1 MIARM
6 FEDLVDP
13 ATCGE
18 LTPAAMVD
26 AIGAFHRAEAAM
38 VAHKLT
44 MIARLLA
51 DHEASAA
58 AEEKTWAY
66 DGWAAIRDQI
76 APAMRLSP
84 RRASTQMRLAE
95 GLARLPKTAALLA
108 AGVINIRVAE
118 TLVYRTELLL
128 PAVQDVVD
136 TELARQ
142 AGGYTVLSD
151 DDLVLAIDAVIE
163 EHDPDAVRRYRDAA
177 QSCDVGF
184 GKRDDATGTA
194 SIYGRVSAADAEL
207 GRRVLDALAAT
218 VCANDPRSKG
228 DLRAAAQGAVYR
240 RQNRLVCQCG
250 DPQCVAASL
259 PSAVP
264 SAVIHVLA
272 EHGALEHALAQI
284 EELRQTQS
292 TTPAVTP
299 PSIDYEVLAREADAA
314 EAARTPTPPAPPPWE
329 NQPTTT
335 QPEQDVEPASEP
347 EATPAPK
354 AERETEAEAATQP
367 TAGDADSDW
376 SHWFT
381 TDTSAVDDDT
391 EEPPWAQQADTDNTD
406 VEESKTRD
414 DNTFD
419 AEPNPSKESNRSGA
433 DHPEVTSPSAD
444 ATDKDDSD
452 SEELDIAQPV
462 PDADADADADS
473 GSEASAAGDTAADDE
488 PADDDEPTDGDDGDD
503 DIGEP
508 PWGGGSAPQ
517 PPPKPRGPDTGSGS
531 TAATPDPATDRV
543 NNAALQP
550 DSPPG
555 QQQLPPQ
562 VPAALTPP
570 RRPRPAVTLGGTL
583 IPLDQLADLLRNG
596 ATVTALPIPTAA
608 PSAGYKF
615 TGTTRD
621 FILCRDLRC
630 RFPGCNR
637 KAEYADIDHT
647 IPHGDGGA
655 THPSNGKALC
665 REHHLAKTFGQGW
678 SDQQLPNGIVRWTA
692 PTGHTYVT
700 QPTSR
705 VLFPDWDPTTAPL
718 PPPPPTKRRKA
729 TPGVTMP
736 LRKRTREQDRQH
748 HINTERD
755 YNALQRALGKPVR
768 RPPFR

>member
-1 MIARM
+1 M

-18 LTPAAMVD
+18 LSPAAMVD
-26 AIGAFHRAEAAM
+26 AIGAFHRAEATM

-51 DHEASAA
+51 DHQDAAA

-66 DGWAAIRDQI
+66 DGWAAVRDQI

-108 AGVINIRVAE
+108 AGILNIRVAE

-128 PAVQDVVD
+128 PDVQDVVD

-142 AGGYTVLSD
+142 AGGYTLLSD

-163 EHDPDAVRRYRDAA
+163 EHDPDAVRRYREAA

-250 DPQCVAASL
+250 DPQCAAASL

-272 EHGALEHALAQI
+272 EHGALEHVLAQL
-284 EELRQTQS
+284 EELRQSQS
-292 TTPAVTP
+292 AAPAVTP
-299 PSIDYEVLAREADAA
+299 PSIDYEALAREADAA

-329 NQPTTT
+329 NQPTATE
-335 QPEQDVEPASEP
+335 PEPAP
-347 EATPAPK
+347 QAEAVP
-354 AERETEAEAATQP
+354 EAEAEPEPAQP
-367 TAGDADSDW
+367 VRPEEPGTGGDCDW

-391 EEPPWAQQADTDNTD
+391 EEPPWAQQPDTDSTD
-406 VEESKTRD
+406 IEESKTSD
-414 DNTFD
+414 DNTLD
-419 AEPNPSKESNRSGA
+419 AEPDPSKESDRGDV
-433 DHPEVTSPSAD
+433 DHPNVTSPSAD
-444 ATDKDDSD
+444 ATAESD
-452 SEELDIAQPV
+452 ARE
-462 PDADADADADS
+462 PDAAQLFAGAAPES
-473 GSEASAAGDTAADDE
+473 TAGDDTDPNHATGDE
-488 PADDDEPTDGDDGDD
+488 PADDEGPEDEDD
-503 DIGEP
+503 DDVGEP
-508 PWGGGSAPQ
+508 PWGGGSSPQ
-517 PPPKPRGPDTGSGS
+517 PPPPPTTPDTGSGS
-531 TAATPDPATDRV
+531 TAATPAPATERV

-555 QQQLPPQ
+555 QQLLPPQ
-562 VPAALTPP
+562 VPAALTPT

-615 TGTTRD
+615 TGSTRD
-621 FILCRDLRC
+621 FIQCRDLRC

-637 KAEYADIDHT
+637 RAEYADIDHT

-665 REHHLAKTFGQGW
+665 REHHLAKTFSHGW
-678 SDQQLPNGIVRWTA
+678 SDEQLPNGIVRWTA

-700 QPTSR
+700 QPTTT
-705 VLFPDWDPTTAPL
+705 VLFPDWDPTTATL
-718 PPPPPTKRRKA
+718 PPPTETRRRKLN
-729 TPGVTMP
+729 PGITMP

-755 YNALQRALGKPVR
+755 YNALQRALGKPTR